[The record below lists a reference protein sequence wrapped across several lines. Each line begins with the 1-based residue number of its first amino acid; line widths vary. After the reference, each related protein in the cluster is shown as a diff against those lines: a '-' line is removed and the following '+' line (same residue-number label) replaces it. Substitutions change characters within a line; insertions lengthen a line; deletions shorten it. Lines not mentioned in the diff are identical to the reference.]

1 MAFYTVKI
9 QFRNSNFPP
18 FNWTD
23 WWKAPALRRLNESV
37 QIRAV
42 RLPVLLIELFL
53 QSGWDYRVRTCCIS
67 MLKLRQRMIGHC
79 AGLTR
84 VITGTRIVVQM
95 LGIRRM
101 HCWQLEWHDTGR
113 GPARRWRLIPWS
125 KFKLKHYKCSVETF
139 ETRDWSE
146 PAPISLSSV
155 IRDCRQMA
163 N

>member
-1 MAFYTVKI
+1 MTFKPRLR
-9 QFRNSNFPP
+9 FEWERNKKWLSTPSKSNLETATFHLLTGL
-18 FNWTD
+18 TD
-23 WWKAPALRRLNESV
+23 GRRRRLELRMLNESV

-84 VITGTRIVVQM
+84 VITGSRIVVQM

-113 GPARRWRLIPWS
+113 GPARRWRLIP
-125 KFKLKHYKCSVETF
+125 
-139 ETRDWSE
+139 
-146 PAPISLSSV
+146 
-155 IRDCRQMA
+155 
-163 N
+163 